1 MEVRD
6 YIIFIL
12 CFICVFFYYQ
22 LKKYK
27 AQLHEHHK
35 KTSYLEKKNERL
47 ELDQMSDKLNPHLF
61 KNILNSIQSHAYQT
75 YYSINRLSEVLDYV
89 LYKSPNQKVSPRT
102 EIDFIK
108 NLIEINRIKLSPI
121 YDLRTKINIDE
132 KDTYLEKK
140 IIAPLLT
147 IDLIENAFK
156 HADFHQEDGFI
167 SIFIELK
174 DGVFTLQI
182 SNKISKGSIH
192 KKENSGIG
200 TQNLEIRLNKIYGT
214 NYKLS
219 HTKDDFVYG
228 VSLKIYLSKL

>member
-1 MEVRD
+1 MEIRD
-6 YIIFIL
+6 FIILIL
-12 CFICVFFYYQ
+12 FLLCIFFFFQ

-27 AQLHEHHK
+27 TKLDLHHR
-35 KTSYLEKKNERL
+35 KTNYLEKKNERL
-47 ELDQMSDKLNPHLF
+47 EFEQMSDKLNPHLF
-61 KNILNSIQSHAYQT
+61 KNILNSIQSHAYQS

-108 NLIEINRIKLSPI
+108 NLIEINKIKLSPI
-121 YDLRTKINIDE
+121 YDLRTKIHIDE
-132 KDTYLEKK
+132 KDAFLEKK
-140 IIAPLLT
+140 VIAPLLM

-156 HADFHQEDGFI
+156 HADFHQDEGFI

-174 DGVFTLQI
+174 DCIFTLQV
-182 SNKISKGSIH
+182 SNKIAKGSAH

-200 TQNLEIRLNKIYGT
+200 TQNLETRLNQIYGT

-219 HTKDDFVYG
+219 YTKDDFVYG
-228 VSLKIYLSKL
+228 VSLKIYLAKL